1 MSNTEK
7 NLTPNERE
15 LLKGLNTKA
24 NLILEFEAIL
34 QKAKMP
40 FNPDYMYGMSEDDL
54 RTCIANFS
62 PEGQARLKNNM
73 NFETKSGK

>member
-34 QKAKMP
+34 QEAKMP
-40 FNPDYMYGMSEDDL
+40 FNPDYM
-54 RTCIANFS
+54 C
-62 PEGQARLKNNM
+62 
-73 NFETKSGK
+73 